1 MTTTKNNLVKRIF
14 TKQFPSL
21 FKEFDNVFDFDDI
34 FTYPRYLD
42 RSGGSLLTKW
52 TNKKPLMNVSET
64 ENDYTVEL
72 SVPGLTKENVKIE
85 LNDDILTV
93 KGQKNEKESEQQ
105 DNYSYSEFSY
115 SGFERSFTLPENVN
129 TEEISAKHE
138 NGILKLTIPKL
149 EIKKVMSSKE
159 IKVS

>member
-1 MTTTKNNLVKRIF
+1 
-14 TKQFPSL
+14 
-21 FKEFDNVFDFDDI
+21 
-34 FTYPRYLD
+34 
-42 RSGGSLLTKW
+42 
-52 TNKKPLMNVSET
+52 MNVSET

-149 EIKKVMSSKE
+149 EIKKVRSSKE